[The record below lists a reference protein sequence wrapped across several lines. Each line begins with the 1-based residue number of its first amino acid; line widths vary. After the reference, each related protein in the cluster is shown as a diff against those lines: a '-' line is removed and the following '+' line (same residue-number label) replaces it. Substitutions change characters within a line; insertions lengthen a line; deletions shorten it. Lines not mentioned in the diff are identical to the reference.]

1 MVSSVLDPSTRNNIK
16 RHYHPRVLP
25 FAEIESQNICFAKNK
40 RKNRNRMLLL
50 GLQATVNKCNLLVP
64 KERASHAGLLTQGC
78 SSWAEDAIL
87 INHSI
92 EEKPLLL
99 LSTFPAL
106 TSSSFPLHYVTDNSE
121 TQVWSKEALLWYIS
135 LALPTKPLHVTPHL
149 FPISNPSGPLSAPS
163 PLVLYWYSDT
173 WSGAGISTC
182 NSAPNLNPSV
192 LSGTP
197 RAIFRIPNKYINCF
211 QFISLKSFCLITI
224 HLEFVFLMVYGY
236 CW

>member
-121 TQVWSKEALLWYIS
+121 TQVWSKEALLYLFS
-135 LALPTKPLHVTPHL
+135 PPHKAPSCNSSPLPHL
-149 FPISNPSGPLSAPS
+149 KPQRTPLSTFSTGAL
-163 PLVLYWYSDT
+163 LVLGHLKRCRYLHMQFGSKSEPFSSFWNTQSY
-173 WSGAGISTC
+173 
-182 NSAPNLNPSV
+182 LQNP
-192 LSGTP
+192 
-197 RAIFRIPNKYINCF
+197 K
-211 QFISLKSFCLITI
+211 QI
-224 HLEFVFLMVYGY
+224 H
-236 CW
+236 